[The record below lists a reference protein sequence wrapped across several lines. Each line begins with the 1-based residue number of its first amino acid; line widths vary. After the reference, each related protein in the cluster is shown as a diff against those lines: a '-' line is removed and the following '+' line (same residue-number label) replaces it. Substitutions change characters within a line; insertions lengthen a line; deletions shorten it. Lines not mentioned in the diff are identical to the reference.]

1 MMAYIIRRT
10 LYTIPLVL
18 GVCVLTFLL
27 FDVAFSPRDRAM
39 QELGKHA
46 TEKQIAEMLHARGW
60 DRGLFY
66 NPPRKDEVPVEA
78 EEAESEQEQEE
89 EPEQEQEGEQ
99 EQEQE
104 EEQEQEQEVEPEPE
118 PRFLDRFT
126 DTRFFDHM
134 SGLLLFRFGRSHK
147 THEDIGEK
155 LLRGAVPSLT
165 LTVPIFLLGL
175 SLSLCLSLAVAYFRA
190 TYLDLGAVI
199 VCVAFMSISTL
210 VYIIAGQVVL
220 AQYMKFFPVYGYA
233 QGFGKVKFLLLPVL
247 IAVVRGLGG
256 SVRFYRTVLLEEV
269 GRDYVRTARAKGL
282 SERHILFKHVL
293 KNVMVPVLTRTVLA
307 IPFLFLGS
315 LLLENFFGIPGLG
328 NLTVQAVNN
337 GDTQV
342 LAAIV
347 YIGALL
353 FAFGNLMT
361 DISYT
366 FVDPRI
372 RLR

>member
-66 NPPRKDEVPVEA
+66 NPPK
-78 EEAESEQEQEE
+78 EEQ
-89 EPEQEQEGEQ
+89 EQEQEGEQ
-99 EQEQE
+99 EGEA
-104 EEQEQEQEVEPEPE
+104 
-118 PRFLDRFT
+118 RFLDRFT
-126 DTRFFDHM
+126 YTRFFDHM
-134 SGLLLFRFGRSHK
+134 SRLLLFRFGRSYK
-147 THEDIGEK
+147 THEEIGEK

-220 AQYMKFFPVYGYA
+220 AQYMKFFPIYGYA
-233 QGFGKVKFLLLPVL
+233 LGVQKVKFLLLPVL
-247 IAVVRGLGG
+247 IAVIRGLGG
-256 SVRFYRTVLLEEV
+256 NVRFYRTVLLEEV

-282 SERHILFKHVL
+282 SERLILFKHVL
-293 KNVMVPVLTRTVLA
+293 KNAMVPVLTRTVLA

-328 NLTVQAVNN
+328 NMTIQAVNN